1 MARTRRALF
10 FAASTSGRNVDRQGV
25 STVNIARP
33 TRKIEWTSDRIS
45 ALTTTEIQQ
54 LRANAERLNDPE
66 IRKRCDAVLSER
78 RKAANAR
85 SRALRAEKKLLATGP
100 AA

>member
-1 MARTRRALF
+1 MRTGKRTPAM
-10 FAASTSGRNVDRQGV
+10 
-25 STVNIARP
+25 NIARP

-66 IRKRCDAVLSER
+66 IKERCDAVLSER
-78 RKAANAR
+78 RKAANAK
-85 SRALRAEKKLLATGP
+85 SRALRAEKKSLETGP